1 MHWLAPTSS
10 RRNTSVTVS
19 APHPQQDELVQRY
32 LPLVR
37 KIAGSLYAIRSFDGV
52 PFDEYLQFG
61 AEGLLQAIHRYDP
74 SVGAKFETYAQ
85 YRIKGAIMS
94 GLEKSTEVNQQVVTL
109 RRLAQERMASIL
121 TAEPSGADQP
131 SPPITPFDRLVQAS
145 VGLAVAFMLEDSTLF
160 RSGEST
166 SWDDGASNLAYK
178 QLQGRL
184 KTAMDTL
191 TEKERIV
198 LDWHYY
204 QHEPFETAA
213 RELGVTKGRVSQLH
227 SSALQKLR
235 KALAVNHIGELV
247 G

>member
-1 MHWLAPTSS
+1 M
-10 RRNTSVTVS
+10 SVTGH
-19 APHPQQDELVQRY
+19 APHQQQDELVRRY

-37 KIAGSLYAIRSFDGV
+37 KIAGSLYAVRSFDGV

-61 AEGLLQAIHRYDP
+61 AEGLLQAIQRYDA

-85 YRIKGAIMS
+85 YRIKGAIVS

-121 TAEPSGADQP
+121 AAEPSGAQADQAV
-131 SPPITPFDRLVQAS
+131 PPLTPFDRLIQAS
-145 VGLAVAFMLEDSTLF
+145 VGLAVAFMLEDSTMF
-160 RSGEST
+160 CAGEST

-178 QLQGRL
+178 QLQRRL
-184 KTAMDTL
+184 KAAMDTL
-191 TEKERIV
+191 TDNERTV
-198 LDWHYY
+198 LDRHYF

-213 RELGVTKGRVSQLH
+213 RTLGLTKGRVSQLH
-227 SSALQKLR
+227 SSALKKLR
-235 KALAVNHIGELV
+235 KALAVNHFGELV

>member
-1 MHWLAPTSS
+1 MTA
-10 RRNTSVTVS
+10 R
-19 APHPQQDELVQRY
+19 APHPQQDELVRQY

-37 KIAGSLYAIRSFDGV
+37 KIAGGLYGIRSFDGV
-52 PFDEYLQFG
+52 PFEEYLQFG
-61 AEGLLQAIHRYDP
+61 AEGLLQAIQRYDP
-74 SVGAKFETYAQ
+74 SLGAKFETYAQ

-121 TAEPSGADQP
+121 VADQSGGEQASEAP
-131 SPPITPFDRLVQAS
+131 APTTPFDRLVQAS
-145 VGLAVAFMLEDSTLF
+145 VGLAVAFMLDDSALF
-160 RSGEST
+160 RAGEST

-178 QLQGRL
+178 QLQGKL
-184 KTAMDTL
+184 KSAMDTL
-191 TEKERIV
+191 TDKERAV

-213 RELGVTKGRVSQLH
+213 REMGVTKGRVSQLH
-227 SSALQKLR
+227 RSALQKLR
-235 KALAVNHIGELV
+235 KALAATHFGELV